1 MAEVYSD
8 WVTSYVYGTNKH
20 RCRITYSISSN
31 ATEYTVS
38 AYTQIQSDAS
48 CNIQYNGVNVTTNVD
63 GTTKST
69 NTRFYDTTWYP
80 QNTGDTY
87 ASKTIKRTKSDQTIS
102 VSGSYS
108 GGGFSGSKSFNITVP
123 KLDSYTVS
131 YNANGG
137 SSAPSSQTKWYN
149 EALKLSSVIP
159 TRERYEFLGW
169 ATSQNGSVS
178 YSAGSNYTSNSGITL
193 YAVWKLKASVVTIY
207 DKNGD
212 AHKGVTHFYNDNG
225 ELHYA
230 VITVYDEKGE
240 AHNVV

>member
-108 GGGFSGSKSFNITVP
+108 GGGFSGSKSFNITVS

-137 SSAPSSQTKWYN
+137 SGAPSSQTKWYN

-230 VITVYDEKGE
+230 VITVYDEKGK

>member
-1 MAEVYSD
+1 MGEAFSD
-8 WVTSYVYGTNKH
+8 WVTSHVYGTNKH
-20 RCRITYSISSN
+20 RCRITYSTSNN
-31 ATEYTVS
+31 ATEYTIS

-48 CNIQYNGVNVTTNVD
+48 CNIQYNGINVTTNV
-63 GTTKST
+63 GGATKST

-87 ASKTIKRTKSDQTIS
+87 VSKTITRTKSDQTIS

-108 GGGFSGSKSFNITVP
+108 GGGFSGSKSFNVTVP
-123 KLDSYTVS
+123 RLDSYTVS

-137 SSAPSSQTKWYN
+137 SGAPSSQTKWYN
-149 EALKLSSVIP
+149 ETLKLSSAIP

-169 ATSQNGSVS
+169 STSQNGSVS
-178 YSAGSNYTSNSGITL
+178 YSAGSNYTSNSGVTL
-193 YAVWKLKASVVTIY
+193 YAVWKLKASVVTVY
-207 DKNGD
+207 DNNGV
-212 AHKGVTHFYNDNG
+212 AHNGIAHFYNDNG

-230 VITVYDEKGE
+230 IITVYDKNGK

>member
-80 QNTGDTY
+80 QNTNDTY
-87 ASKTIKRTKSDQTIS
+87 ASKTIKRTKSNQIIS

-137 SSAPSSQTKWYN
+137 SGAPSSQTKWYN

-212 AHKGVTHFYNDNG
+212 VHKGVTHFYNDNG
-225 ELHYA
+225 KLHYA
-230 VITVYDEKGE
+230 VITVYDENGK

>member
-1 MAEVYSD
+1 M
-8 WVTSYVYGTNKH
+8 
-20 RCRITYSISSN
+20 
-31 ATEYTVS
+31 
-38 AYTQIQSDAS
+38 
-48 CNIQYNGVNVTTNVD
+48 
-63 GTTKST
+63 
-69 NTRFYDTTWYP
+69 
-80 QNTGDTY
+80 
-87 ASKTIKRTKSDQTIS
+87 
-102 VSGSYS
+102 SGSYS
-108 GGGFSGSKSFNITVP
+108 GGGFSGNKSFNITVP

-137 SSAPSSQTKWYN
+137 SGAPSSQTKWYN
-149 EALKLSSVIP
+149 ETLKLSSVIP

-207 DKNGD
+207 NKNGD
-212 AHKGVTHFYNDNG
+212 AHKGVTHFYNDNR

-230 VITVYDEKGE
+230 IITVYDENGK

>member
-80 QNTGDTY
+80 QNTDDTY
-87 ASKTIKRTKSDQTIS
+87 ASKTIKRTKSDQIIS

-137 SSAPSSQTKWYN
+137 SGAPSSQTKWYN

-230 VITVYDEKGE
+230 VITVYDENGK

>member
-20 RCRITYSISSN
+20 RCCITYSISSN

-137 SSAPSSQTKWYN
+137 SGAPSSQTKWYN

-230 VITVYDEKGE
+230 VITVYDENGK

>member
-20 RCRITYSISSN
+20 RCRITYSTSSN

-48 CNIQYNGVNVTTNVD
+48 CNIQYNGVTVTTNVG

-69 NTRFYDTTWYP
+69 NTKFDNTTWYP
-80 QNTGDTY
+80 KNTGDTY
-87 ASKTIKRTKSDQTIS
+87 ASKTIKRTKSDQAIS

-108 GGGFSGSKSFNITVP
+108 GGGFSGNKSFNITVP

-137 SSAPSSQTKWYN
+137 SGAPSSQTKWYN
-149 EALKLSSVIP
+149 ETLKLSSVIP

-212 AHKGVTHFYNDNG
+212 AHKGVTHFYNDNR

-230 VITVYDEKGE
+230 IITVYDENGK

>member
-20 RCRITYSISSN
+20 RCRITYSTSSN

-48 CNIQYNGVNVTTNVD
+48 CNIQYNGVTVTTNVG

-69 NTRFYDTTWYP
+69 NTKFNNTTWYP
-80 QNTGDTY
+80 QNTDDTY
-87 ASKTIKRTKSDQTIS
+87 ASKTIKRTKSDQAIS

-108 GGGFSGSKSFNITVP
+108 GGGFSGNKSFNITVP

-137 SSAPSSQTKWYN
+137 SGAPSSQTKWYN
-149 EALKLSSVIP
+149 ETLKLSSVIP

-212 AHKGVTHFYNDNG
+212 AHKGVTHFYNDNR

-230 VITVYDEKGE
+230 IITVYDENGK

>member
-20 RCRITYSISSN
+20 RCRITYSTSSN

-48 CNIQYNGVNVTTNVD
+48 YNIQYNGVTVTTNVG

-69 NTRFYDTTWYP
+69 NTKFDNTTWYP

-87 ASKTIKRTKSDQTIS
+87 ASKTIKRTKSDQAIS

-108 GGGFSGSKSFNITVP
+108 GGGFSGNKSFNITVP
-123 KLDSYTVS
+123 KLDLYTVS

-137 SSAPSSQTKWYN
+137 SGAPSSQTKWYN
-149 EALKLSSVIP
+149 ETLKLSSVIP

-212 AHKGVTHFYNDNG
+212 AHKGVTHFYNDNR

-230 VITVYDEKGE
+230 IITVYDENGK

>member
-1 MAEVYSD
+1 MAQVYSD

-20 RCRITYSISSN
+20 RCCITYSTSSN

-48 CNIQYNGVNVTTNVD
+48 CNIQYNGVTVTTNVG

-69 NTRFYDTTWYP
+69 NTKFYNTTWYP

-87 ASKTIKRTKSDQTIS
+87 ASKTIKRTKSDQAIS

-108 GGGFSGSKSFNITVP
+108 GGGFSGNKSFNITVP

-137 SSAPSSQTKWYN
+137 SGAPSSQTKWYN
-149 EALKLSSVIP
+149 ETLKLSSVIP

-212 AHKGVTHFYNDNG
+212 AHKGVTHFYNDNR

-230 VITVYDEKGE
+230 IITVYDENGK

>member
-38 AYTQIQSDAS
+38 AYTQIKSDAS
-48 CNIQYNGVNVTTNVD
+48 YNIQYNGVNVTTNVD

-137 SSAPSSQTKWYN
+137 SGAPSSQTKWYN

-230 VITVYDEKGE
+230 VITVYDENGK

>member
-1 MAEVYSD
+1 MLLKD
-8 WVTSYVYGTNKH
+8 
-20 RCRITYSISSN
+20 
-31 ATEYTVS
+31 
-38 AYTQIQSDAS
+38 
-48 CNIQYNGVNVTTNVD
+48 
-63 GTTKST
+63 
-69 NTRFYDTTWYP
+69 
-80 QNTGDTY
+80 
-87 ASKTIKRTKSDQTIS
+87 
-102 VSGSYS
+102 
-108 GGGFSGSKSFNITVP
+108 
-123 KLDSYTVS
+123 
-131 YNANGG
+131 
-137 SSAPSSQTKWYN
+137 APSSQTKWYN

-230 VITVYDEKGE
+230 VITVYDENGK

>member
-8 WVTSYVYGTNKH
+8 WVTSYVYGINKH
-20 RCRITYSISSN
+20 RCCITYSISSN

-137 SSAPSSQTKWYN
+137 SGAPSSQTKWYN

-230 VITVYDEKGE
+230 VITVYDENGK

>member
-20 RCRITYSISSN
+20 RCRITYSTSSN

-48 CNIQYNGVNVTTNVD
+48 CNIQYNGVTVTTNVG

-69 NTRFYDTTWYP
+69 NTKFDNTTWYP

-87 ASKTIKRTKSDQTIS
+87 ASKTIKRTKSDQAIS

-108 GGGFSGSKSFNITVP
+108 GGGFSGNKSFNITVP

-137 SSAPSSQTKWYN
+137 SGAPSSQTKWYN
-149 EALKLSSVIP
+149 ETLKLSSVIP

-207 DKNGD
+207 NKNGD
-212 AHKGVTHFYNDNG
+212 AHKGVTHFYNDNR

-230 VITVYDEKGE
+230 IITVYDENGK